1 MMIPGTS
8 DGLRRVAA
16 VVSAIKGVAV
26 LAIVLVL
33 VFLSAIAQSVLLITK
48 SSLSDRLPHLFY
60 RAFARL
66 LGIRIDVTGDAAG
79 SRPLLLVSN
88 HTSWID
94 IIVINALMP
103 ASFIAKREVG
113 EWPVIGLGARLMRT
127 FFVERTR
134 RTAARG
140 EAREIARRMVGRLPL
155 VLFAEGT
162 SNDGN
167 RVLPFRSAL
176 LGAAQMAASAEPKT
190 GAWVQPMSVAYT
202 GFNGIPMGRA
212 QRPQVAWYGDMN
224 LVPHLWGVVTGRPID
239 VSVNFGK
246 PVSVT
251 AETDRKVLAAELEQ
265 SVRDMLQGAL
275 HGRKGEETGGKQR
288 GKPPVGAVQTA

>member
-8 DGLRRVAA
+8 DGLRWFAA
-16 VVSAIKGVAV
+16 VASAIKGAAV
-26 LAIVLVL
+26 LAIAFILLVL
-33 VFLSAIAQSVLLITK
+33 AAMVQTVLLVTK
-48 SSLSDRLPHLFY
+48 SSFADRLPHLYY
-60 RAFARL
+60 RVFAGL
-66 LGIRIDVTGDAAG
+66 LGIRIKVTGHSTED
-79 SRPLLLVSN
+79 RPLLLVSN
-88 HTSWID
+88 HASWID

-103 ASFIAKREVG
+103 TSFIAKREVS

-127 FFVERTR
+127 FFVERAR
-134 RTAARG
+134 RTAARS
-140 EAREIARRMVGRLPL
+140 EAREIARRMAGRLPL

-224 LVPHLWGVVTGRPID
+224 LIPHLWGVVTGRPID
-239 VSVNFGK
+239 VSVCFGK
-246 PVSVT
+246 PVAVT
-251 AETDRKVLAAELEQ
+251 AETDRKALAAEMEQ

-275 HGRKGEETGGKQR
+275 HGRTGEETGKKH